1 VVDVYEVREM
11 KIKARV
17 KRTGRIVIVSSWGF
31 GHVDATGKFYSKG
44 MLQILEI
51 IKDEQD

>member
-1 VVDVYEVREM
+1 MVGFYEGSEM

-17 KRTGRIVIVSSWGF
+17 KRTGRIVIVNQYGF
-31 GHVDATGKFYSKG
+31 GHVDATGKFYHRG

-51 IKDEQD
+51 IKDE